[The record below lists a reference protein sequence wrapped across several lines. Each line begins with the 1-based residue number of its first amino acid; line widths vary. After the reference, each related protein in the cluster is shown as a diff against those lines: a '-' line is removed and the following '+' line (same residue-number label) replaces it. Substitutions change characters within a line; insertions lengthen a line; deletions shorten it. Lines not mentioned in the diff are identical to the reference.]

1 MFVTLLSGS
10 LQQRKYI
17 MFRNHFSIGNM
28 RHQNFAKLTIATA
41 SIMMTLGILTIPA
54 FADKCDKNEDRNCN
68 STEKDQKLRATND
81 CNIKNHNH
89 DKSHDNTNL
98 NTEDGLSC
106 ISDLANENDVSSGLL
121 ESDNASIAELKTSS
135 VGNESQTSNVGNETQ
150 SSVETQTFA
159 LPM

>member
-1 MFVTLLSGS
+1 
-10 LQQRKYI
+10 
-17 MFRNHFSIGNM
+17 M
-28 RHQNFAKLTIATA
+28 RHKNFAMFTIVAA
-41 SIMMTLGILTIPA
+41 SIVMTLGILTIPA

-68 STEKDQKLRATND
+68 NSEKDQKLSATND

-98 NTEDGLSC
+98 NTDDGLSC

-121 ESDNASIAELKTSS
+121 ESSTAGLKTSS
-135 VGNESQTSNVGNETQ
+135 VGNESQTTISGNETQ
-150 SSVETQTFA
+150 SSGETQTFA

>member
-1 MFVTLLSGS
+1 MF
-10 LQQRKYI
+10 
-17 MFRNHFSIGNM
+17 
-28 RHQNFAKLTIATA
+28 TIVAA
-41 SIMMTLGILTIPA
+41 SIIMTLGILTIPA

-68 STEKDQKLRATND
+68 NSEKDQKLSATND

-89 DKSHDNTNL
+89 DKSHDNANL

-121 ESDNASIAELKTSS
+121 ESDNTSTAELKTSS
-135 VGNESQTSNVGNETQ
+135 VGNESQTTISGNETQ
-150 SSVETQTFA
+150 SSGETQTFA

>member
-1 MFVTLLSGS
+1 
-10 LQQRKYI
+10 
-17 MFRNHFSIGNM
+17 M
-28 RHQNFAKLTIATA
+28 RHKNFAMFTIVAA
-41 SIMMTLGILTIPA
+41 SIIMTLGILTIPA

-68 STEKDQKLRATND
+68 NSEKDQKLSATND

-89 DKSHDNTNL
+89 DKSHDNANL

-121 ESDNASIAELKTSS
+121 ESDNTSTAELKTSS
-135 VGNESQTSNVGNETQ
+135 VGNESQTTISGNETQ
-150 SSVETQTFA
+150 SSGETQTFA

>member
-1 MFVTLLSGS
+1 M
-10 LQQRKYI
+10 
-17 MFRNHFSIGNM
+17 
-28 RHQNFAKLTIATA
+28 LTIVAA

-68 STEKDQKLRATND
+68 NSEKDQKLSATND

-89 DKSHDNTNL
+89 DKSHDNANL

-106 ISDLANENDVSSGLL
+106 ISDLGNENDVSSGLL
-121 ESDNASIAELKTSS
+121 ESDNTSTAELKTSS
-135 VGNESQTSNVGNETQ
+135 VGNESQTTSFENETQ
-150 SSVETQTFA
+150 SSGETQTFA

>member
-1 MFVTLLSGS
+1 MF
-10 LQQRKYI
+10 
-17 MFRNHFSIGNM
+17 
-28 RHQNFAKLTIATA
+28 TIVAA

-68 STEKDQKLRATND
+68 NSEKDQKLSATND

-98 NTEDGLSC
+98 NTDDGLSC

-121 ESDNASIAELKTSS
+121 ESESTSSAELKTSS
-135 VGNESQTSNVGNETQ
+135 VGNESQTTNFENETQ
-150 SSVETQTFA
+150 SSGETQTFA